1 MSELQN
7 ALSEYDSQRQK
18 FAKSLE
24 FKNSEVAAEVTFRK

>member
-1 MSELQN
+1 MSEIQN
-7 ALSEYDSQRQK
+7 ALQECDSQKHK